1 MILHPRGPTPVD
13 GKIPHCWFATGW
25 LIFLI
30 FFQGLTGWAQ
40 AVSSS
45 EGARLEAQLRYFEA
59 LRLKAESQATR
70 SSRLLEESVKAFE
83 AAIRLDPQSVEP
95 RLDLAELQF
104 FFFSRLDL
112 AERLGQE
119 VLQLDP
125 KSADGHLLL
134 GRLRLAQL
142 RETEAEADRPAL
154 VDQAVQRF
162 ERVAELDPRR
172 AEAWA
177 FLAELYQMRR
187 ETDKLMG
194 SLEKW
199 AAAPLPNDES
209 FYRWMMDQELSPA
222 QAHFRLA
229 PLYLQAGRKPEA
241 LASARRAYEANPA
254 SEEYASTL
262 VRVLAGAT
270 SLETELA
277 LYRQFAREATGPIL
291 QLGFGGA
298 LLRAGRYE
306 EALLLL
312 REVVRANAE
321 NPQSLVF
328 LSIAQ
333 RRTGDRLA
341 AVSSLEAAL
350 RLKGGEERRDLQLQL
365 AETFEEMGRDEDAL
379 TRYRALFEA
388 LLSKGGITPAGQPL
402 FEEVVSR
409 LIRLHR
415 RLGQSNQIEA
425 ILRQT
430 RQVLDEQSP
439 LLDLLAVD
447 HLREEGKDEEALARV
462 RTASRRNPGNRSL
475 IVLESQILAALER
488 YDESVELLD
497 PLVQGLPEAAE
508 EDAPIYALK
517 GSLSLQRGDLENAER
532 LARRAGEL
540 DVELVGAQLLL
551 ASVLERKKEFGA
563 AEQVLRS
570 LIERDPGNATAL
582 NNLGYFLLEQEI
594 RFEEALV
601 LIERAL
607 QIEPT
612 NPSFLDS
619 LGWAHFKLGRLEEA
633 RQVLLRAVTYDPR
646 NATIHE
652 HLGDVLHA
660 LRRSREA
667 GRSWRIALQLT
678 RNAAER
684 GRLQRK
690 IASPPAR

>member
-1 MILHPRGPTPVD
+1 MILLSLSPAPAD
-13 GKIPHCWFATGW
+13 KKIRTCWLGTGW
-25 LIFLI
+25 LVFLL

-45 EGARLEAQLRYFEA
+45 EEARLAAQLRYFEA

-70 SSRLLEESVKAFE
+70 SPRLLEQSVKAFE
-83 AAIRLDPQSVEP
+83 AAIRLDPQAVEP

-134 GRLRLAQL
+134 GRLLLAQL

-187 ETDKLMG
+187 EIDKLIAA
-194 SLEKW
+194 LEKW

-270 SLETELA
+270 SLETELS
-277 LYRQFAREATGPIL
+277 LYRQFARGATGPIL

-333 RRTGDRLA
+333 RRTGDRPA
-341 AVSSLEAAL
+341 AVASLEAAL
-350 RLKGGEERRDLQLQL
+350 RLEGGEERRDLQLQL
-365 AETFEEMGRDEDAL
+365 AETFEEMGRDDAAL
-379 TRYRALFEA
+379 DRYRALFEA
-388 LLSKGGITPAGQPL
+388 FASKGGLTPAGQPL

-415 RLGQSNQIEA
+415 RLGRLSQIEA

-447 HLREEGKDEEALARV
+447 HLREQGKDEEALARV
-462 RTASRRNPGNRSL
+462 RSASRRNPGNRSL

-497 PLVQGLPEAAE
+497 PLVQGLPETAE
-508 EDAPIYALK
+508 GDAPIYALK

-594 RFEEALV
+594 RFEEALA

-607 QIEPT
+607 QIEPI

-619 LGWAHFKLGRLEEA
+619 LGWAHFKLGRFEEA
-633 RQVLLRAVTYDPR
+633 RQVLLRALTYDPR

-660 LRRSREA
+660 LRRHREA
-667 GRSWRIALQLT
+667 GRSWRTALQLT

>member
-1 MILHPRGPTPVD
+1 MILLPRGPAPV
-13 GKIPHCWFATGW
+13 GRKSRKIWLGIGW
-25 LIFLI
+25 LVMLVSL
-30 FFQGLTGWAQ
+30 QALPGSAQ
-40 AVSSS
+40 AVSSP

-59 LRLKAESQATR
+59 LRLKAESQAAR
-70 SSRLLEESVKAFE
+70 NPRLLEESVKAFE
-83 AAIRLDPQSVEP
+83 AAIRLDPQAVEP

-104 FFFSRLDL
+104 FFLSRLDL

-125 KSADGHLLL
+125 RSADGHLLL
-134 GRLRLAQL
+134 GRLLLARL

-177 FLAELYQMRR
+177 FLSELYQMRR
-187 ETDKLMG
+187 ETDKLIAA
-194 SLEKW
+194 LEKW
-199 AAAPLPNDES
+199 ASAPPPNDES
-209 FYRWMMDQELSPA
+209 FYRWITDQELIPA

-229 PLYLQAGRKPEA
+229 PLYLQAGRKAEA
-241 LASARRAYEANPA
+241 LASARQAYESNPA

-262 VRVLAGAT
+262 VRVLAVAT

-277 LYRQFAREATGPIL
+277 LYRQFARGGAGPML

-306 EALLLL
+306 EAVLLL
-312 REVVRANAE
+312 REVVRATPE
-321 NPQSLVF
+321 NPRSLAL

-333 RRTGDRLA
+333 RRTGDRQA
-341 AVSSLEAAL
+341 AVSSLEAAI
-350 RLKGGEERRDLQLQL
+350 RLEEEEERRDLQLQL
-365 AETFEEMGRDEDAL
+365 AETFEEMGRDEEAL
-379 TRYRALFEA
+379 DRYRSLFEPF
-388 LLSKGGITPAGQPL
+388 LSKGGLTPAGQPL

-409 LIRLHR
+409 LIRLYR
-415 RLGQSNQIEA
+415 RLGRSNQVEA
-425 ILRQT
+425 TLRQT

-447 HLREEGKDEEALARV
+447 HLREQGKDEEALARV
-462 RTASRRNPGNRSL
+462 RTASRRNRGNRSL

-488 YDESVELLD
+488 YDESAELLD
-497 PLVQGLPEAAE
+497 PLVQGIPETAE

-540 DVELVGAQLLL
+540 DGGLVGAVLLL
-551 ASVLERKKEFGA
+551 ASVLERKTEFGE
-563 AEQVLRS
+563 AEQTLRQ

-582 NNLGYFLLEQEI
+582 NNLGYFLLERET
-594 RFEEALV
+594 RFEEATA

-607 QIEPT
+607 RVEPI

-633 RQVLLRAVTYDPR
+633 RQVLLRALTYDPR

-660 LRRSREA
+660 LGRGREA
-667 GRSWRIALQLT
+667 GRSWRTALQLT